1 MCIRDRCYLRSTGL
15 SPECAL
21 WMVVDGGTVA
31 AELRRRRLGRRGLA
45 QRCADSLST
54 TWLPA
59 ASDDLRSVNSELLL
73 LAALA
78 LAGPGFPPA
87 GAGEHEGGEAQQLGA
102 HRAQVVG
109 DR

>member
-1 MCIRDRCYLRSTGL
+1 
-15 SPECAL
+15 
-21 WMVVDGGTVA
+21 MVVDGGTVA

-45 QRCADSLST
+45 QRCADSPST
-54 TWLPA
+54 TWLP

-87 GAGEHEGGEAQQLGA
+87 GARPVAGSDA
-102 HRAQVVG
+102 
-109 DR
+109 